1 MDIDKEIII
10 ITKRCMVIKRIHI
23 MGASGSGTTT
33 LAKALSERFGYTH
46 FDSDN
51 YYWVPTPIPFTQKR
65 DREERNNL
73 LIRDLESSTRWVL
86 SGSLCRWGDI
96 FIPDFEL
103 VVYLSLPKEIRIQ
116 RLLERERQRYGA
128 EIEPNGSRH
137 QLHNEFIEWA
147 SQYDEAGPYMRSKS
161 LHSIWLSNLS
171 CPVLRIEGD
180 KTVEERLNIVLSE
193 I

>member
-1 MDIDKEIII
+1 M
-10 ITKRCMVIKRIHI
+10 IKRIHI

-33 LAKALSERFGYTH
+33 LARALSEKIGYTH

-51 YYWVPTPIPFTQKR
+51 YYWVSTPIRFTQKR

-73 LIRDLESSTRWVL
+73 LIRDLESSTKWVL
-86 SGSLCRWGDI
+86 SGSLCRWDNI
-96 FIPDFEL
+96 LIPDFEL

-180 KTVEERLNIVLSE
+180 KTVEERLNIILSAIE
-193 I
+193 

>member
-1 MDIDKEIII
+1 M
-10 ITKRCMVIKRIHI
+10 MIKQIHI

-33 LAKALSERFGYTH
+33 LAKALSEKIGYTH

-65 DREERNNL
+65 DCEERNNL
-73 LIRDLESSTRWVL
+73 LIKDLKSTVKWVL
-86 SGSLCRWGDI
+86 SGSLCRWSD
-96 FIPDFEL
+96 FSIPDFEL
-103 VVYLSLPKEIRIQ
+103 VVYLYLPNEIRIQ
-116 RLLERERQRYGA
+116 RLNERERQRYGA

-137 QLHNEFIEWA
+137 QLHKEFIEWA
-147 SQYDEAGPYMRSKS
+147 SQYDEAGSYMRSKS

-180 KTVEERLNIVLSE
+180 KTVEERLNIVLSA
-193 I
+193 IK